1 VYSEPDYKTVKRL
14 GTNIRHRSRILRIM
28 NAIIR
33 FSCNWRFVL
42 SAAAFSIIVAAA
54 ARCHSQ
60 TTLDAAST
68 ALKEG
73 NYKQAEAY
81 YREALAQ
88 SPQSPEVLSNLGIAL
103 QLQGKSSEAVHA
115 FEKALSLKQMPLTYA
130 LLAEE
135 KCKTRDLDGARPMIA
150 RILREDA
157 KDTLAFAA
165 IAPCGLDLDD
175 PVDSVRVY
183 SGLLNAQSY
192 PPDLALIQLS
202 KAYLKVAQSSYA
214 RLTQAPDKGVYI
226 LALQEAKQK
235 GSPGAR
241 GAFDAAQK
249 ASPYFQP
256 NLDFFAAVA
265 RSREH
270 PQDSALL
277 YLVEVLSS
285 EQSMRQVQT
294 CGESYPD
301 SPFLAKL
308 EAQMYA
314 DQGHDDEAVARY
326 QALMQTH
333 PELPDLLYNLGMLF
347 RREREWDKALNV
359 FQKQLARDPDDE
371 RSAARISESLIQLG
385 RWKDLQ
391 DYLAPRVRTKDA
403 PLWAMLDY
411 AQASKI
417 LNEPK
422 QAIVVLV
429 NAEQSNP
436 GAKEVHWRLMQLYR
450 VTGDSAQAGKELA
463 LFRALS
469 K

>member
-1 VYSEPDYKTVKRL
+1 MTLVAMK
-14 GTNIRHRSRILRIM
+14 RSRGNR
-28 NAIIR
+28 
-33 FSCNWRFVL
+33 RFVITV
-42 SAAAFSIIVAAA
+42 ATFSIFIAAT
-54 ARCHSQ
+54 ARCHSK
-60 TTLDAAST
+60 TTLDAAAAS
-68 ALKEG
+68 LKEG

-103 QLQGKSSEAVHA
+103 QMQGKSSEAIRVFA
-115 FEKALSLKQMPLTYA
+115 KALSQKQMPLTYA

-150 RILREDA
+150 RILREDS
-157 KDTLAFAA
+157 KDTLALAA

-192 PPDLALIQLS
+192 PRDLALIQLS

-214 RLTQAPDKGVYI
+214 RLAKAPDKGVYI

-235 GSPGAR
+235 GSPAAR
-241 GAFDAAQK
+241 AAFDAAQK

-256 NLDFFAAVA
+256 DLDFFTAVA

-285 EQSMRQVQT
+285 EQSMRQVEV
-294 CGESYPD
+294 CADSYPE
-301 SPFLAKL
+301 SPYLAEL

-371 RSAARISESLIQLG
+371 RSAARISESFIQLG

-391 DYLAPRVRTKDA
+391 DFLAPRVRTKDS

-417 LNEPK
+417 LDQPK

-436 GAKEVHWRLMQLYR
+436 SAKEIHWRLMQLYR

-469 K
+469 NKAP